1 MTVDYLSAI
10 NKQGSGLNITQIVDS
25 LVQAETAPAASRL
38 QSSIDEKN
46 AAISGYGLVA
56 AELGKLK
63 DYAVSAQGSSSYEIT
78 SDSSAIGVK
87 VIDQSLTKA
96 FNGKLTV
103 SQLASSQTLEFSGFS
118 SKAAAIN
125 KGSIN
130 IDFGSWSSDGT
141 TFTSDTS
148 QSTQS
153 LSISDS
159 NNTLVGL
166 ADALTAISGVNATV
180 TDKGDGT
187 FSLIVNTETGAK
199 NAIRLRVTEDSSDP
213 GLATFDTSS
222 NNQTKQVVAATDAS
236 LTLNGVSITRST
248 NTITDLVDGYEFKLN
263 STTSSA
269 ASILASVNSNSA
281 FTKVKEFV
289 DIFNSVNSSID
300 ELTNKGLEGTEKG
313 ILARD
318 VVVSGIKRELRSLVT
333 SSLPGFE
340 DNPRYISE
348 LGIKTERDGSLS
360 LSENDFNK
368 AFANEPILF
377 DVMINSLARSNNPSV
392 KVSHTSTV
400 LQPKG
405 GVYNFIEGATDGD
418 SASLGGIS
426 LVGNTSSSGIRGYAG
441 VSGDIS
447 GLRIESSGAA
457 QSATIYYGQSF
468 LSKLTDYIDEV
479 ISPVGTLASSSA
491 KASSSI
497 SEYTEDQA
505 KLDEKIASMTERYMS
520 QFSAMESAVTGF
532 KKTGE
537 FLTGFIDSLKPKD

>member
-46 AAISGYGLVA
+46 AAISGYGLIA

-63 DYAVSAQGSSSYEIT
+63 DYAVSAQGTSSYEIT

-87 VIDQSLTKA
+87 VTDQSLTKP
-96 FNGKLTV
+96 FDGKLTV

-118 SKAAAIN
+118 SKAAVIN
-125 KGSIN
+125 KGSVN
-130 IDFGSWSSDGT
+130 IDFGSWSNDGT
-141 TFTSDTS
+141 TFTADAT

-199 NAIRLRVTEDSSDP
+199 NAIRLRVTEDGSDP

-248 NTITDLVDGYEFKLN
+248 NTITDLVDGYEFNLN

-300 ELTNKGLEGTEKG
+300 ELTNKGIDRALNENQYLKDGLNIDNKDVPN
-313 ILARD
+313 IL
-318 VVVSGIKRELRSLVT
+318 VREAL
-333 SSLPGFE
+333 
-340 DNPRYISE
+340 
-348 LGIKTERDGSLS
+348 
-360 LSENDFNK
+360 
-368 AFANEPILF
+368 
-377 DVMINSLARSNNPSV
+377 
-392 KVSHTSTV
+392 
-400 LQPKG
+400 
-405 GVYNFIEGATDGD
+405 
-418 SASLGGIS
+418 
-426 LVGNTSSSGIRGYAG
+426 
-441 VSGDIS
+441 
-447 GLRIESSGAA
+447 
-457 QSATIYYGQSF
+457 
-468 LSKLTDYIDEV
+468 
-479 ISPVGTLASSSA
+479 
-491 KASSSI
+491 
-497 SEYTEDQA
+497 
-505 KLDEKIASMTERYMS
+505 
-520 QFSAMESAVTGF
+520 
-532 KKTGE
+532 
-537 FLTGFIDSLKPKD
+537 DSLLN